1 MGLGRR
7 RPVAKLLLG
16 PESDS
21 VRSLLQ
27 KTTYPLAYKDVSP
40 IYGCVIACLTAL
52 LAIRFQ
58 RGIRMINSR
67 MKSVWSSSLDESHW
81 DQRNSLDVLTFFVPW
96 FMTVNA
102 ALDRK
107 ASELAQRSLS
117 DAILMMVF
125 SGRDADTSKHI
136 IR

>member
-1 MGLGRR
+1 
-7 RPVAKLLLG
+7 
-16 PESDS
+16 
-21 VRSLLQ
+21 
-27 KTTYPLAYKDVSP
+27 
-40 IYGCVIACLTAL
+40 
-52 LAIRFQ
+52 
-58 RGIRMINSR
+58 MINSR

-96 FMTVNA
+96 PGFMTVN

-125 SGRDADTSKHI
+125 SGRDTDTSKHI
-136 IR
+136 VR

>member
-1 MGLGRR
+1 
-7 RPVAKLLLG
+7 
-16 PESDS
+16 
-21 VRSLLQ
+21 
-27 KTTYPLAYKDVSP
+27 
-40 IYGCVIACLTAL
+40 
-52 LAIRFQ
+52 
-58 RGIRMINSR
+58 MINSR

-102 ALDRK
+102 LDRK